1 MKSKRIEEATRL
13 VEDAIIDCFDREVPI
28 FDALM
33 KCNAIAK
40 LLEID
45 DENKWIQN
53 EIRGYPSSTS
63 KKGATLSSSSLPSYR
78 HVQLTADL
86 SGSSKHSKSSLWYD
100 YHPQTPQDLEFWVTE
115 PIGYLES
122 VNEYK
127 VTRAVVIERG
137 RGYTYL
143 LFSTMT
149 KGRIN
154 SILMSVR
161 ARMHEFLMEQKAV
174 LVFSPLVEH
183 IFEGTKNIVVS
194 KLTDLDPDLVD
205 ELFKMLD
212 RQQIGGTELDWR
224 GAADA
229 CRNILQRFTEILITP
244 EILGDENPKPDE
256 DDTIGK
262 MSLII
267 NYVRSK
273 TRGKKGKKSVEF
285 VSAGLDYFFNY
296 FKSLKHIVESVKHKP
311 MSQIEKDEVDRAVAY
326 TFLWM
331 GDVIRLLEKVGYNWD
346 KAKKID

>member
-13 VEDAIIDCFDREVPI
+13 VEEAIIDCFNREVSI
-28 FDALM
+28 MDALM

-45 DENKWIQN
+45 DEHKWIRY
-53 EIRGYPSSTS
+53 EIEGYPSSQST
-63 KKGATLSSSSLPSYR
+63 KGVTLSSGSLPSYR
-78 HVQLTADL
+78 HILLTANL
-86 SGSSKHSKSSLWYD
+86 AGSSKHGEFSLW
-100 YHPQTPQDLEFWVTE
+100 HRSRPQMPQDYEFWVTE
-115 PIGYLES
+115 PIGFLETVEKYEVKRTITTELGS
-122 VNEYK
+122 S
-127 VTRAVVIERG
+127 
-137 RGYTYL
+137 YTYL

-161 ARMHEFLMEQKAV
+161 ARMHEFLMEQKDI

-183 IFEGTKNIVVS
+183 IFESTKNIVIS
-194 KLTDLDPDLVD
+194 KLTELDPDLVD

-212 RQQIGGTELDWR
+212 RQQTGGTDLDWR

-244 EILGDENPKPDE
+244 EILGEENPKPDE

-311 MSQIEKDEVDRAVAY
+311 ISQIEKDEVDRAVAY
-326 TFLWM
+326 VFLWM
-331 GDVIRLLEKVGYNWD
+331 GDVIRLLEKAGYDWD
-346 KAKKID
+346 KAKKTD